1 MKFKAN
7 MNKYLEQ
14 CTAFLHYLKAGNE
27 DYGKT
32 TEQLRRKYTISP
44 VDFDHNT

>member
-32 TEQLRRKYTISP
+32 TEHLRRKYTISP